1 MSPVS
6 LAKSAYTSKKKALIR
21 NLERTT
27 PWLHDQNVGP
37 DRLEEA
43 KRVCKAAWDAFS
55 AAHDKLVEILSEDET
70 QQADMEAREQEVGDL
85 EDRLWVLS
93 GKLTD
98 AIALRGR
105 DQDKQE
111 KQAETERVQQEKR
124 EQVAV
129 HRL

>member
-6 LAKSAYTSKKKALIR
+6 QAKSAYTSKKKALIR
-21 NLERTT
+21 LLERTT

-43 KRVCKAAWDAFS
+43 KEGCKTAWDAFS
-55 AAHDKLVEILSEDET
+55 VAHDNLVEILSDDEI
-70 QQADMEAREQEVGDL
+70 QEADMEARGQEVGNL
-85 EDRLWVLS
+85 EDRLWVLL

-105 DQDKQE
+105 D
-111 KQAETERVQQEKR
+111 
-124 EQVAV
+124 
-129 HRL
+129 

>member
-6 LAKSAYTSKKKALIR
+6 SAKSAYTSKKKALTRHI
-21 NLERTT
+21 EQTT
-27 PWLHDQNVGP
+27 PWLHDLNVGP

-43 KRVCKAAWDAFS
+43 KRVCEALWDAFS
-55 AAHDKLVEILSEDET
+55 AAHDKLVEILSEDEN

-98 AIALRGR
+98 AIAL
-105 DQDKQE
+105 
-111 KQAETERVQQEKR
+111 
-124 EQVAV
+124 
-129 HRL
+129 